1 MPAYVSLMH
10 WTEHGITNYKDSLD
24 RYEAAKA
31 AGALVGVKFRDI
43 YWTVGSYDLVS
54 IIEAPDEETVAAF
67 QLAAGAA
74 GNLRTTTMRAFD
86 KDEMKAIIATAAEHT
101 L

>member
-1 MPAYVSLMH
+1 MPTYVSLMH
-10 WTEHGITNYKDSLD
+10 WTEQGIKNYKDSLD
-24 RYEAAKA
+24 RYEAAKE
-31 AGALVGVKFRDI
+31 AGSKVGVKLHHI
-43 YWTVGSYDLVS
+43 YWTVGAYDLVG
-54 IIEAPDEETVAAF
+54 ILEAPDDETVTAF
-67 QLAAGAA
+67 QLAAGAT